1 MELADQNQPQDS
13 VQQQDDQLLRE
24 PIRHMESNLNFTSP
38 MLQKGNKL
46 KGRNAQSSNQYDL
59 NQN

>member
-24 PIRHMESNLNFTSP
+24 PISHMESNLNFTSP